1 MHNTMKRVLL
11 AAGVAQRADDT
22 SSTATAPDGVQ
33 PPWRTATSTVTIS
46 DAHTLDAVFR
56 SMFILQTAAS
66 QLTMDVRRAGQI
78 LTPAPSLVTRPD
90 LADHGTAFWA
100 DTIASLACRG
110 NAYWKRY
117 AGSDGTTVSCRV
129 LNPLDVTVWRNKYDE
144 VRYSWRGKD
153 YTPGQADGIAH
164 LKLLRV
170 PGELYGLGPIQAAA
184 RGLAGMLR
192 VSAYGDQWFD
202 TSDIPG
208 GILTTEQA
216 LTPTQAGEWKQQ
228 WSTTVKAGETAVLGA
243 GLDYKALMLTPAEA
257 QWLESQKFSTTSI
270 ARWFGIPARLM
281 LAAVDGNSLT
291 YMNAM
296 SEDIAFNR
304 YTLMRYL
311 REAEAVMT
319 DILPRGQEARFN
331 VDALL
336 RADTKTRY
344 ETHKIGIEAGF
355 VSVEEVRAVEGLT
368 GPAPEKP
375 AADPAQPAQIGN

>member
-1 MHNTMKRVLL
+1 MKRVLL
-11 AAGVAQRADDT
+11 AAGVATRADDT
-22 SSTATAPDGVQ
+22 GSGTATAPDGVQ
-33 PPWRTATSTVTIS
+33 PPSRTATAPVSVR
-46 DAHTLDAVFR
+46 DAHTLDAVYR
-56 SMFILQTAAS
+56 AMFILQTAAS

-78 LTPAPSLVTRPD
+78 LDPAPSLVTRPD
-90 LADHGTAFWA
+90 LADHGTGFWA
-100 DTIASLACRG
+100 DTIGSMACRG
-110 NAYWKRY
+110 NAFWKRY
-117 AGSDGTTVSCRV
+117 AGSDSNTVGLRV
-129 LNPLDVTVWRNKYDE
+129 LNPLEVVVWRNKYDE

-164 LKLLRV
+164 LKLLRL

-192 VSAYGDQWFD
+192 VSAYGDEWFD

-216 LTPTQAGEWKQQ
+216 LTPTQAGEWKTQ
-228 WSTTVKAGETAVLGA
+228 WKSTVRAGETAVLGA

-270 ARWFGIPARLM
+270 ARWFGIPARQM

-291 YMNAM
+291 YMNAGA
-296 SEDIAFNR
+296 EDIAFNR

-319 DILPRGQEARFN
+319 DILPRGQDARFN

-344 ETHKIGIEAGF
+344 EAHKVGIDAGF
-355 VSVEEVRAVEGLT
+355 LSKEEARAIEGLP
-368 GPAPEKP
+368 GPAPEP
-375 AADPAQPAQIGN
+375 APAKTPAQIGN